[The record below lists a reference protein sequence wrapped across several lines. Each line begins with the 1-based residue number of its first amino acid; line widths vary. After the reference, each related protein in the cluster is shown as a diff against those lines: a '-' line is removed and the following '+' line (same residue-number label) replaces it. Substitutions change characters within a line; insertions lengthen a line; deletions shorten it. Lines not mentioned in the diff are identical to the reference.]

1 MVNMKCPRC
10 SSLEDRVIES
20 RQNREGTTIRR
31 RRECLVCGCRFT
43 SYEKIEAKPIIV
55 IKKDGSEQP
64 FDISKVERGV
74 RTSTDKLKLPAGTI
88 ERLMDSIEDQ
98 ILEQAGHRGRI
109 TSAEIGETTL
119 RELYKV
125 SKVAYVRFAS
135 VYRQFDDL
143 DKFITEIEK
152 IASSVQ

>member
-1 MVNMKCPRC
+1 MKCPRC
-10 SSLEDRVIES
+10 SSLDDKVIES
-20 RQNREGTTIRR
+20 RQNKEGTAIRR
-31 RRECLVCGCRFT
+31 RRECLSCGCRFT

-64 FDISKVERGV
+64 FDLAKVERGV
-74 RTSTDKLKLPAGTI
+74 RTSTDKLKLPPGTI
-88 ERLMDSIEDQ
+88 EKLMDSIEEG
-98 ILEQAGHRGRI
+98 ILDAAGHRGKI
-109 TSAEIGETTL
+109 SSSEIGETTL

-135 VYRQFDDL
+135 VYREFDDL
-143 DKFITEIEK
+143 DKFIAEIEK